1 MQGNALRRKKKFAL
15 ILLSI
20 AIILALSLTAA
31 MLIAMRKPPA
41 IHVGASFVR
50 LIGGKI

>member
-1 MQGNALRRKKKFAL
+1 MRRKKIFAL
-15 ILLSI
+15 ILLGI

-31 MLIAMRKPPA
+31 MLIAMRKPLA
-41 IHVGASFVR
+41 IHAGASFVR

>member
-1 MQGNALRRKKKFAL
+1 MRRKKKFAL

-20 AIILALSLTAA
+20 AIILALSLTTA

-41 IHVGASFVR
+41 IHAGASFVR

>member
-1 MQGNALRRKKKFAL
+1 MRRKKGFAL
-15 ILLSI
+15 ILLSA

-41 IHVGASFVR
+41 IHSGAAFVR
-50 LIGGKI
+50 LIGGSI